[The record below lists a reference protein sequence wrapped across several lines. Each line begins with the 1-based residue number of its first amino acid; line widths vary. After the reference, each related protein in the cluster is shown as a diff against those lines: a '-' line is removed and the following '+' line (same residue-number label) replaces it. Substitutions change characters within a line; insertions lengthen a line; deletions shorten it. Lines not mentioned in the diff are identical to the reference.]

1 MSRKF
6 SSFNLFFCCVAPII
20 LSSCGF
26 GFLGEKQK
34 KVRIEGERKAIIA
47 KQIKLTPN
55 DSLNEIII
63 QLPVPKFNASWAQ
76 RGGIATH
83 ALKHI
88 QLGDAPEIVWQSKIG
103 EGGSESVALT
113 AAPVVLNGM
122 VITSVSYTHLT
133 LPTSDLV

>member
-1 MSRKF
+1 MKLSRKF
-6 SSFNLFFCCVAPII
+6 SGFKLFVCCVAPIL
-20 LSSCGF
+20 LSNCGF

-34 KVRIEGERKAIIA
+34 KVVIEGERKAIIA
-47 KQIKLTPN
+47 KPIKLTADN
-55 DSLNEIII
+55 SLDEISI
-63 QLPVPKFNASWAQ
+63 QLPAPKENANWPQ

-122 VITSVSYTHLT
+122 VITL
-133 LPTSDLV
+133 DLSLIHI